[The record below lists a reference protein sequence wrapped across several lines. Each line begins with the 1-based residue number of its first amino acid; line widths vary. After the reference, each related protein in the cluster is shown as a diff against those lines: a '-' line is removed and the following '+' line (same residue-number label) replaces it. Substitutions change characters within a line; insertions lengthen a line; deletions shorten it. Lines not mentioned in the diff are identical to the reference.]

1 MDIVNYLPPASHW
14 KDTILYFPEIDSTNN
29 RAKALA
35 QAGAPAGTVVVADC
49 QSAGRGRMG
58 RQFQSPAGVGLYLT
72 VILRPDCK
80 ATELMH
86 LTCAVAVTVC
96 DACEKALSFRPGVK
110 WINDLVFGGK
120 KLGGILT
127 EMALKPGTDDIDYAL
142 VGIGI
147 NCCQTSRAEFPLP
160 VQDIAASL
168 AMVTGKP
175 VCREKLCAEIIW
187 QLESMPLLSEKDA
200 LMAQYRKD
208 CITLGKEIL
217 LVNGETKQP
226 ATALSVDEN
235 GGLVVQLPSGEITT
249 VTSGEASIRTQN
261 GYA

>member
-1 MDIVNYLPPASHW
+1 MDIVNYLPPASCW
-14 KDTILYFPEIDSTNN
+14 KDTVLYFPSLDSTNN

-72 VILRPDCK
+72 VILRPECK
-80 ATELMH
+80 ATDLMH
-86 LTCAVAVTVC
+86 LTCAVAVAVC
-96 DACEKALSFRPGVK
+96 NACQEALSFRPSVK
-110 WINDLVFGGK
+110 WINDLVCGGK

-127 EMALKPGTDDIDYAL
+127 EMTLKPGTDEVDYAL

-147 NCCQTSRAEFPLP
+147 NCCQKATEEFPQP
-160 VQDIAASL
+160 VQEIAASL
-168 AMVTGKP
+168 QMVTGKP
-175 VCREKLCAEIIW
+175 VSRAKLCAEIIW
-187 QLESMPLLSEKDA
+187 QLENMPLRAGKEA
-200 LMAQYRKD
+200 LIAQYRKD

-217 LVNGETKQP
+217 LINGESKQP

-235 GGLVVQLPSGEITT
+235 GGLVAQLLGGKIIT
-249 VTSGEASIRTQN
+249 VTSGEASIRTPD

>member
-1 MDIVNYLPPASHW
+1 MDIVNYLPPASNW
-14 KDTILYFPEIDSTNN
+14 KDSVLYFPSLDSTNN

-72 VILRPDCK
+72 VVLRPRCK
-80 ATELMH
+80 ASELMH
-86 LTCAVAVTVC
+86 LTCAVAVAVC

-110 WINDLVFGGK
+110 WINDLVSGGK

-127 EMALKPGTDDIDYAL
+127 ELALKPGTDDVDYAL

-147 NCCQTSRAEFPLP
+147 NCCQTAKEEFPQP
-160 VQDIAASL
+160 VQEIAASL

-175 VCREKLCAEIIW
+175 VSREKLCAEIIYC
-187 QLESMPLLSEKDA
+187 LETMPLLSGKED

-217 LVNGETKQP
+217 LINGENKQC

-235 GGLVVQLPSGEITT
+235 GGLVAQLPGGDIIT
-249 VTSGEASIRTQN
+249 VASGEASIRSKT